1 MRILDA
7 DILAYALYDESPA
20 HSSAWQIIEK
30 GLKQEIGLNLTH
42 THNDP
47 GNLQHTILVL
57 PGEAAKKPSQEALL
71 RH

>member
-42 THNDP
+42 T
-47 GNLQHTILVL
+47 QRSW
-57 PGEAAKKPSQEALL
+57 KPTTHYSGFTG
-71 RH
+71 